1 MLLFIASKLHF
12 FHPST
17 AVPRRVGRAALP
29 SHLLV
34 YSLCSE
40 FTLPWLMARFWTP
53 DTVKRQYIRACD
65 FENSN
70 LLLFLK
76 GTLTRQ
82 GAKLFFM
89 QFCFSFK
96 QSKKMLLTLFAPNQ
110 HAAALVVDCRGV
122 NSALFLYGYDFCTVQ
137 LSKQDKK
144 REHAL
149 KKDQWL
155 FSQTCFILSDAKYL
169 LSILLCSDVGKPPC
183 FMCSLHLQTVW
194 YVV

>member
-1 MLLFIASKLHF
+1 MIEGKVLNSRQLKDNTFVHVTLKTQIFCCFWREHWQDRERSSFSCSFVFLLNN
-12 FHPST
+12 
-17 AVPRRVGRAALP
+17 
-29 SHLLV
+29 
-34 YSLCSE
+34 
-40 FTLPWLMARFWTP
+40 
-53 DTVKRQYIRACD
+53 Q
-65 FENSN
+65 
-70 LLLFLK
+70 
-76 GTLTRQ
+76 
-82 GAKLFFM
+82 
-89 QFCFSFK
+89 
-96 QSKKMLLTLFAPNQ
+96 KKMLLTLFAPNQ